1 MLQLHECTELQQYRS
16 RCETDTEA
24 TRTLHA
30 DGTLRL
36 KLLSLKCKDTAKIRF
51 HNLFEGQVRAVWID
65 FDGHEVLL
73 CGHQHLKLL
82 HAASSF

>member
-30 DGTLRL
+30 DDTLRL
-36 KLLSLKCKDTAKIRF
+36 KLLSLICKDTAKIRF
-51 HNLFEGQVRAVWID
+51 HNLFERQVRAVWID
-65 FDGHEVLL
+65 FDGHEVLAVVS
-73 CGHQHLKLL
+73 GHQRLDLL
-82 HAASSF
+82 HAT